1 MSLGVG
7 ITGCHSSHHDH
18 VLSQVVYLHHF
29 RCIPLGSIVQI
40 SVTRWNSSLM
50 VLCHLLVLLRG
61 FYCSTGGIPSHGS
74 AIRVVVGWG
83 GGYQVEISAHLFLGD
98 LNAVLKTCVH
108 I

>member
-50 VLCHLLVLLRG
+50 VLCHLLLVLLRG
-61 FYCSTGGIPSHGS
+61 FYSSTGGIPSHGS
-74 AIRVVVGWG
+74 AIREGVGWG
-83 GGYQVEISAHLFLGD
+83 GGGSIP
-98 LNAVLKTCVH
+98 
-108 I
+108 